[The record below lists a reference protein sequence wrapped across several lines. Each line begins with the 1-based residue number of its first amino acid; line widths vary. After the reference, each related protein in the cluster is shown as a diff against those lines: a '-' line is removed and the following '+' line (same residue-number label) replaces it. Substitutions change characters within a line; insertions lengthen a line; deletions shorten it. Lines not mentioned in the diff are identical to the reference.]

1 MLAARISTR
10 TATTPLITGTRL
22 RGGSASDTRGAA
34 SFITEQINVAAEAGV
49 TGDLL
54 ARADSSYYN
63 GPMISATGRAGAS
76 SP

>member
-1 MLAARISTR
+1 MLAAGISTR

-22 RGGSASDTRGAA
+22 RGGSAHDTRGAA

-63 GPMISATGRAGAS
+63 GPVISATGHAARS